1 MSYLNPLRL
10 HFAGRFQASI
20 STVNNDPGHFDNSTF
35 QASYQQMEGIN
46 MNPPNGWFNPQGDA
60 AWRFLNCKVT
70 SAWTKSGQ
78 VTRKDPVLAC
88 LIADS
93 DSKPPAKLVDLDPEQ
108 QLVSEIW
115 GLQVRIADS
124 KGKTLMRGDFEPA
137 AFTDIWDR
145 AKVSTG
151 GDADA
156 CAVYQSVL
164 RNLHWA
170 DDLGSKFLSELKK
183 HADREGLLSI
193 KFNVDGFNMDYT
205 SPEFMT
211 GRITGTIGPASASE
225 PRHLV
230 IGRHFMAGNSTGG
243 NFYTPPGN
251 INYCAAVVDEKSGNL
266 YLDLGNA
273 LPTGAGGSIMSLGDL
288 TLSANSTAPAKNK
301 PGGTQVTIGV
311 IPSGGKGGYAS
322 DPQWYDKTAGI
333 VVLPIPKKLLKLVQ
347 TSQLVL
353 RGSGT
358 TVISEW
364 SSGAYV
370 RADTFVYRMSP
381 GDTVEIPLYAMQ
393 YGKPLA
399 GTALSFG
406 FDPSQLQ
413 AQVGSGFP
421 FVTTSPPVATTPD
434 KVLKF
439 DTTSVVTDSNGRATL
454 KLTASDPGTPR
465 NFNISASNPKGDYG
479 IDGQV
484 YGIRPAFADTQLS
497 GNQPVNQW
505 DFISFLVWSGFSP
518 KVKDAPTWY
527 DDLQPIFQQ
536 YANLYPVMNR
546 FLNLADYQ
554 SVKENSFLL
563 NLAFGLDASNPNSMP
578 VTRDLSPAKRTAIL
592 QWLKNGVPLG
602 TAPTKAAAKAA
613 AKSHEAKPAPT
624 PPATAT
630 PAVMKR
636 GGKVFAASRRLV
648 VQNRKESGQ

>member
-1 MSYLNPLRL
+1 MSYLSPIRL
-10 HFAGRFQASI
+10 HFAGRFQASV
-20 STVNNDPGHFDNSTF
+20 STVNNDPGHFDNSIF

-46 MNPPNGWFNPQGDA
+46 MNPPNGWFSPQGDA

-88 LIADS
+88 IIADS

-124 KGKTLMRGDFEPA
+124 KGNTLMRGDFEPA

-156 CAVYQSVL
+156 CAMYQSVL

-170 DDLGSKFLSELKK
+170 EDLSSKFLSDLKA

-211 GRITGTIGPASASE
+211 GRIVGTIGPASASE
-225 PRHLV
+225 PHHLV
-230 IGRHFMAGNSTGG
+230 IGRQFMAGNNAGG
-243 NFYTPPGN
+243 NFFAPPGN
-251 INYCAAVVDEKSGNL
+251 INFCTAVVDEKSGNL

-273 LPTGAGGSIMSLGDL
+273 LPTGAGGSIVNLGDL
-288 TLSANSTAPAKNK
+288 TLSANSTAPSKK
-301 PGGTQVTIGV
+301 HPGGTLVTIGV
-311 IPSGGKGGYAS
+311 IPAGGRSGYAT
-322 DPQWYDKTAGI
+322 DPHWYDKTAGI
-333 VVLPIPKKLLKLVQ
+333 VVLPIPKKLLKTVQ

-353 RGSGT
+353 RGAGNSM
-358 TVISEW
+358 ISEW
-364 SSGAYV
+364 SNGAYV

-381 GDTVEIPLYAMQ
+381 GDTVQIPLYAMQ
-393 YGKPLA
+393 YGKPLSGA
-399 GTALSFG
+399 ALSAG
-406 FDPSQLQ
+406 LDSSQLQ
-413 AQVGSGFP
+413 TQVGSGFP
-421 FVTTSPPVATTPD
+421 FVTTSPPVSTPNG
-434 KVLKF
+434 VLKF
-439 DTTSVVTDSNGRATL
+439 DASAVTDSHGRATL
-454 KLTASDPGTPR
+454 KVTASDPGTPR

-484 YGIRPAFADTQLS
+484 YGIRPAFAGTQTS
-497 GNQPVNQW
+497 GSQPVNQW

-518 KVKDAPTWY
+518 KVKDAPTWH

-554 SVKENSFLL
+554 SVKENGFLL
-563 NLAFGLDASNPNSMP
+563 NLAFGLDVANPNSMP

-592 QWLKNGVPLG
+592 QWLKNGAPLG
-602 TAPTKAAAKAA
+602 KPPPRAA
-613 AKSHEAKPAPT
+613 AKSQVTRPAPT

-630 PAVMKR
+630 PEVMMKR

-648 VQNRKESGQ
+648 LQNRKESGQ